1 MEKHQLKKGISILY
15 DMELNNYLLTR
26 MISKLDYKISCLGY
40 KNQFSCPE
48 KPREASIDG
57 ETISAWTGGGLFLGA
72 FLGGATGC
80 TEGIIDGIGGLFVG
94 GIVGL
99 IIGVIIGFV
108 AAGTKQ
114 SNEDDKRNQEYEKQC
129 REYERLVKNDE
140 RRVERELQKREALL
154 NIKND
159 LVHKRNLSEKKLKQF
174 YNYMGIDEDY
184 QYLLP
189 IAYMKDFVRLGI
201 SDKLEGADGLY
212 YLIRQ
217 ELRWEVMQA
226 TLEDISRKLD
236 KIIDKQSQIYSE
248 LCAME
253 NKSNRLIESVESA
266 FRENANLLEA
276 VKTSAELT
284 AYHSERSAR
293 ESEYQSFLMTIQHR

>member
-26 MISKLDYKISCLGY
+26 MILKLDYKISCLGY
-40 KNQFSCPE
+40 KNRFSCPE
-48 KPREASIDG
+48 KPGEASIDG
-57 ETISAWTGGGLFLGA
+57 ESITAWAGGGVLLGA
-72 FLGGATGC
+72 ILGGATGC
-80 TEGIIDGIGGLFVG
+80 TEGIIDGIGGLLVG
-94 GIVGL
+94 GIIGL
-99 IIGVIIGFV
+99 ILGGIIGLAV
-108 AAGTKQ
+108 ASANKE
-114 SNEDDKRNQEYEKQC
+114 NEDDKRNQKYEKQY

-140 RRVERELQKREALL
+140 RRVERELQKREALI

-159 LVHKRNLSEKKLKQF
+159 LIYKRNASAKKLKQF
-174 YNYMGIDEDY
+174 YNDMGIDGDY

-201 SDKLEGADGLY
+201 ADKLEGADGLY

-217 ELRWEVMQA
+217 ELRWDQMQA
-226 TLEDISRKLD
+226 TLEDISQKLD

-253 NKSNRLIESVESA
+253 NQSNCLIESIESA
-266 FRENANLLEA
+266 FRENANLLES
-276 VKTSAELT
+276 VKTSAQLT
-284 AYHSERSAR
+284 EHHSERTAK
-293 ESEYQSFLMTIQHR
+293 EAEYQSFLMTIRHK